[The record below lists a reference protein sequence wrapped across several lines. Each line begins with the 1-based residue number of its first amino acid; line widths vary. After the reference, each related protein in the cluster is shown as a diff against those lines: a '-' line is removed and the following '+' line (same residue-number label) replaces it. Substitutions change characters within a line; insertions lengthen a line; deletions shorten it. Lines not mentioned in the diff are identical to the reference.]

1 MAAPFILAYDHVISK
16 NVKYNTDR
24 IIELTMKMTN
34 GEIFQITEAL
44 LRNKILNYRCLIKLC
59 RKLNDERLLIYL
71 LYKNN
76 MIRLIKIMIRE
87 KFINIET
94 VLELF
99 KYVHENYYVD
109 KKYYDLYEETF
120 RKIPDINNK
129 LIRTLQSLI
138 KTECYLDVENIKKL
152 IMYYEFYRRKH
163 PSTVSKKIFNSC
175 CSEFRQ
181 KIR

>member
-87 KFINIET
+87 F
-94 VLELF
+94 
-99 KYVHENYYVD
+99 
-109 KKYYDLYEETF
+109 
-120 RKIPDINNK
+120 
-129 LIRTLQSLI
+129 
-138 KTECYLDVENIKKL
+138 
-152 IMYYEFYRRKH
+152 
-163 PSTVSKKIFNSC
+163 
-175 CSEFRQ
+175 
-181 KIR
+181 